1 MFCVLCVSH
10 ADGLMWCVLWS
21 DGQVFYCDG
30 CVLCVLLCVFSVVF
44 VSCWFGLIAVIECCE
59 ACSVVWFVIS
69 CELLVVCVVVV
80 CV

>member
-1 MFCVLCVSH
+1 MVKCSIVMVVC
-10 ADGLMWCVLWS
+10 C
-21 DGQVFYCDG
+21 
-30 CVLCVLLCVFSVVF
+30 CVLLCLFSVVF

-59 ACSVVWFVIS
+59 ACSVVWFVIG

>member
-1 MFCVLCVSH
+1 MVCVGH

-21 DGQVFYCDG
+21 DGQVFYC
-30 CVLCVLLCVFSVVF
+30 VMVLLCVFSVVF
-44 VSCWFGLIAVIECCE
+44 VSCWFGLIAIIECCE
-59 ACSVVWFVIS
+59 ACSVVWFVIG